1 MSVHIAAGASPV
13 SQEPHVYDNDL
24 KVEVV
29 YDGINFPTNIAFL
42 GPNDILVLEK
52 DRGTVQ
58 RIVDGTMLDKPLL
71 DLPVS
76 NKGERGMLG
85 IAIQENNDD
94 SKGVFLYYTESQSQ
108 NDTYEQD
115 PKQVALYK
123 YEFRNDI
130 ISNPEL
136 IFSLPANSEHN
147 TGFHVGG
154 EVTTGP
160 DGNVYFSV
168 GDMDNKR
175 RTESQNHNEHPS
187 DGTGAIYRITQEGK
201 AVESEQLGEDNPIS
215 KFYAYGIRNSF
226 GMDFDP
232 ISGNLWDTENGHGFG
247 DEINLVKPGFNSGWE
262 KVQGMES
269 QNDHFEEDKLVDF
282 NGHGKYR
289 DPEFVWNKTV
299 GPTAIKFLS
308 SDKYGQEYQ
317 NDLFVGDVNNGN
329 LYHFDLNDDRT
340 ELKLNGTLADKV
352 ADIPEELEPIIFGTG
367 FGAITDIQIG
377 PDGYL
382 YLVSIRQFGPL
393 NTPLGK
399 YESKGT
405 IYRIVPASI

>member
-1 MSVHIAAGASPV
+1 LSVHAAVSASPA
-13 SQEPHVYDNDL
+13 SQQPHVYDNDL

-52 DRGTVQ
+52 DKGTVQ
-58 RIVDGTMLDKPLL
+58 RIVDGIMLDRPLL
-71 DLPVS
+71 DLAVS

-94 SKGVFLYYTESQSQ
+94 SEGVFLYYTESPSQ
-108 NDTYEQD
+108 NDTYDQD
-115 PKQVALYK
+115 PKQAALYK
-123 YEFRNDI
+123 YEFQNDNM
-130 ISNPEL
+130 SNPEL
-136 IFSLPANSEHN
+136 IFSLSANSTHN

-154 EVTTGP
+154 EVIIGP
-160 DGNVYFSV
+160 DENVYLSV
-168 GDMDNKR
+168 GDMDMR
-175 RTESQNHNEHPS
+175 RTESQNHNEQPS
-187 DGTGAIYRITQEGK
+187 DGTGVIYRITREGK
-201 AVESEQLGEDNPIS
+201 AVESKLLGEDNPES

-232 ISGNLWDTENGHGFG
+232 VSGNLWDTENGHGFG
-247 DEINLVKPGFNSGWE
+247 DEINLVEPGFNSGWE
-262 KVQGMES
+262 KIQGVSS
-269 QNDHFEEDKLVDF
+269 QNSSFDEDELVEF
-282 NGHGKYR
+282 NGHGKYS

-329 LYHFDLNDDRT
+329 LYHFNLNDDRT
-340 ELKLNGTLADKV
+340 ELELIWTLVDKIADMPK
-352 ADIPEELEPIIFGTG
+352 ELEPIIFGIG
-367 FGAITDIQIG
+367 FGAITDMQIG

-382 YLVSIRQFGPL
+382 YLLSIRQFGPL
-393 NTPLGK
+393 DTPLGK

-405 IYRIVPASI
+405 IYRIVPSDN